1 MWKGYVVLREGGVVT
16 ICKNT
21 LMEMLDCIAADYHI
35 RASSVFLIDVEESE
49 KECQR

>member
-16 ICKNT
+16 ISKDT

-35 RASSVFLIDVEESE
+35 RASSIFLIDVEGNE
-49 KECQR
+49 KGCQ